1 MVCVSGYAGAAVMT
15 LEKARSLQKN
25 KKQKNYNNNY
35 NCTTTTTN
43 EVVKI
48 ILIVWEYGNLYHN
61 NNDKDRETI
70 SLESEWLFFQLFN
83 DKNIHSQWESILLN
97 V

>member
-1 MVCVSGYAGAAVMT
+1 MVCVSGYSGAAVMT

-48 ILIVWEYGNLYHN
+48 ILIV
-61 NNDKDRETI
+61 
-70 SLESEWLFFQLFN
+70 
-83 DKNIHSQWESILLN
+83 
-97 V
+97 